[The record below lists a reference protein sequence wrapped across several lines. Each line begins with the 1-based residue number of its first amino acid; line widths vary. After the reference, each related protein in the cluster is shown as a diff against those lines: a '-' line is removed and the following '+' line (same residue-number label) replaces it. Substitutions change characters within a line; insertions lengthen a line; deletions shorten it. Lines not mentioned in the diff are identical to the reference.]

1 MAAQVEPDP
10 LAPLRLGDPDRTVL
24 VTGAAQGIGQASARW
39 FGQRAGT
46 VAVNDRV
53 ASPAL
58 TSLADELG
66 GIAVPGDISDV
77 DAMAGIAAQ
86 LEASH
91 GGVDVLV
98 ANAAYMT
105 MAPLVE
111 ADPDDW
117 WRVLEVNLLG
127 TFACIQAVVPGM
139 LHRGSGR
146 IVVVTSEWGVIGWP
160 DATAYCASK
169 AGLVSLV
176 KTLGRELAP
185 HGVIVNGV
193 APSVVDTPQLDIDAA
208 AAGMSPRE
216 MREQYAKEVPVG
228 RLAHPD
234 EIAATIGFLADE
246 RLGSLVGQVV
256 ACNGG
261 TSRTRV

>member
-1 MAAQVEPDP
+1 MTAPAEPDP
-10 LAPLRLGDPDRTVL
+10 LVPSRLGVPARTVL
-24 VTGAAQGIGQASARW
+24 VTGAAQGIGRASAAW
-39 FGQRAGT
+39 FAERGDT

-53 ASPAL
+53 TSPAL
-58 TSLADELG
+58 TSLADQLG
-66 GIAVPGDISDV
+66 GIAVPGDISDP
-77 DAMAGIAAQ
+77 DAMAAIAAQ
-86 LEASH
+86 LEAGH

-117 WRVLEVNLLG
+117 WHVLEVNLLG
-127 TFACIQAVVPGM
+127 TFGCIQAVVPGM
-139 LHRGSGR
+139 LRRGSGR
-146 IVVVTSEWGVIGWP
+146 IVVITSEWGVTGWP

-185 HGVIVNGV
+185 HGVVVNGV
-193 APSVVDTPQLDIDAA
+193 APSVVDTPQLDVDAA
-208 AAGMSPRE
+208 AAGISPQQ
-216 MREQYAKEVPVG
+216 MRERYAQGVPIG
-228 RLAHPD
+228 RLARPD